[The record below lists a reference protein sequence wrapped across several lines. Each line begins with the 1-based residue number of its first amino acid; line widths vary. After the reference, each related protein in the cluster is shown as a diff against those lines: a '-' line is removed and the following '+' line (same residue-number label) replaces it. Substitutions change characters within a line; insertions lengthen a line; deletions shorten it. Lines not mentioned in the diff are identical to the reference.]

1 MRLGMNQTIVVASN
15 NIGKISEIK
24 SIFSNFT
31 VLSLKDK
38 NIQIEVDE
46 DEDTFEKN
54 ALKKARTL
62 SNITKTITLA
72 DDTGLCI
79 DYLNGAPG
87 IRTAR
92 WMEGTDRQRN
102 ISLLEKLK
110 DVPKEKRRA
119 KIVTAIALS
128 YNEKAIV
135 KTHIM
140 EGYISTKLRG
150 DNGFGFDEIFE
161 LEDGRTLAEMS
172 NEEKNEISPRKMAL
186 EEVKKYIENEI
197 L

>member
-1 MRLGMNQTIVVASN
+1 MKQTIVVASN
-15 NIGKISEIK
+15 NAGKISEIK
-24 SIFSNFT
+24 NIFSEYNVF
-31 VLSLKDK
+31 SLKDK

-54 ALKKARTL
+54 ALKKAKTL
-62 SNITKTITLA
+62 SNITKTITIA

-87 IRTAR
+87 IKTAR

-102 ISLLEKLK
+102 LSLLEKLK
-110 DVPKEKRRA
+110 DIPKEKRTA
-119 KIVTAIALS
+119 KIVTAIAFS
-128 YNEKAIV
+128 YNGKEIV

-140 EGYISTKLRG
+140 EGYISFKLKG

-172 NEEKNEISPRKMAL
+172 NEEKNEISPRKKFL
-186 EEVKKYIENEI
+186 EKIKKYIQNEI

>member
-1 MRLGMNQTIVVASN
+1 MKQTIVVASN
-15 NIGKISEIK
+15 NAGKISEIK
-24 SIFSNFT
+24 NIFSEYNVF
-31 VLSLKDK
+31 SLKDK

-54 ALKKARTL
+54 ALKKAKTL
-62 SNITKTITLA
+62 SNITKTITIA

-87 IRTAR
+87 IKTAR

-102 ISLLEKLK
+102 LSLLEKLK
-110 DVPKEKRRA
+110 DIPKEKRTA
-119 KIVTAIALS
+119 KIVTAIAFS
-128 YNEKAIV
+128 YNGKEIV

-140 EGYISTKLRG
+140 EGYISFKLKG

-172 NEEKNEISPRKMAL
+172 NEEKNEISPRKKAL
-186 EEVKKYIENEI
+186 EEIKKYIQNEI